1 VSGPQD
7 GPAERRRA
15 VGTAAVDTRD
25 VSSVEN
31 QGERRVDWREVVVVL
46 LLSVTTILTAWVGFQ
61 ASKWGGAMSISFS
74 QASTARIEASRL
86 EGVANRKLD
95 IQSSLFAQ
103 WVEATGSQNV
113 PVADFLQT
121 RFPEPLA
128 TAFDAW
134 IALEPLKNA
143 DAPLSP
149 FDMTEYAIPELAQSA
164 DADRR
169 ADAKFAQALANT
181 QRGDNYTVLTV
192 AFASVLFFTAISER
206 MRTPRGRYV
215 LLGLGIVLF
224 VAATVLLLTF
234 PKLV

>member
-1 VSGPQD
+1 MG
-7 GPAERRRA
+7 
-15 VGTAAVDTRD
+15 
-25 VSSVEN
+25 SVEN
-31 QGERRVDWREVVVVL
+31 QIERRVDWREVVVVL

-61 ASKWGGAMSISFS
+61 ASKWGGSMSISFS

-95 IQSSLFAQ
+95 VQSSLFAQ

-113 PVADFLQT
+113 PVAEFLQT

-149 FDMTEYAIPELAQSA
+149 FDMPEYAIPELAQSA

-169 ADAKFAQALANT
+169 ADAKFAQALADN

-234 PKLV
+234 PKLI

>member
-1 VSGPQD
+1 VSTLD
-7 GPAERRRA
+7 DPA
-15 VGTAAVDTRD
+15 G
-25 VSSVEN
+25 
-31 QGERRVDWREVVVVL
+31 RRVDWREVVVVT

-61 ASKWGGAMSISFS
+61 ASKWGGSMSISFS
-74 QASTARIEASRL
+74 QASSARIEASRL

-103 WVEATGSQNV
+103 WVEATGSQDAE
-113 PVADFLQT
+113 VADFLEA

-134 IALEPLKNA
+134 VALAPLTNP

-149 FDMTEYAIPELAQSA
+149 FDMPEYAIPELAQA
-164 DADRR
+164 QDADGR
-169 ADAKFAQALANT
+169 ADAKFAQALADN

-206 MRTPRGRYV
+206 MRTPRGRLV
-215 LLGLGIVLF
+215 LLALGIVLF

-234 PKLV
+234 PKLI

>member
-1 VSGPQD
+1 MS
-7 GPAERRRA
+7 
-15 VGTAAVDTRD
+15 T
-25 VSSVEN
+25 VEN
-31 QGERRVDWREVVVVL
+31 QDDRRVDWREVVVVL

-95 IQSSLFAQ
+95 IHSSLFVQ
-103 WVEATGSQNV
+103 WVETTGTQNV
-113 PVADFLQT
+113 PVADFLRE

-134 IALEPLKNA
+134 IALEPLTSP

-149 FDMTEYAIPELAQSA
+149 FDMPEYAIPELAQSA

-169 ADAKFAQALANT
+169 ADAKFAEALANN

-206 MRTPRGRYV
+206 MRTPRGRSV
-215 LLGLGIVLF
+215 LLGLALVLF
-224 VAATVLLLTF
+224 VAATIVLLTF
-234 PKLV
+234 PKLI